1 MERFPRSGDEECC
14 PTQGAAATRISRELN
29 LLRGVSVKSRL
40 RIAMLRRLLLC
51 CCLIAQS
58 AALVVLSP
66 RTATLAVDSQRELA
80 ARAGSVQLV
89 SRTPEEIAN
98 MKKWGKILSQSDTF
112 DGDYLKK
119 NRMRKSDESDASLD
133 SNGEKI
139 VAAGSAVVLI
149 GLLAVAAS
157 GQ

>member
-1 MERFPRSGDEECC
+1 M
-14 PTQGAAATRISRELN
+14 
-29 LLRGVSVKSRL
+29 LLRALVS
-40 RIAMLRRLLLC
+40 
-51 CCLIAQS
+51 CLIAQS

-66 RTATLAVDSQRELA
+66 RAASATLSVDAQRTEFA
-80 ARAGSVQLV
+80 ARAGPVQLV

-119 NRMRKSDESDASLD
+119 TRMRKSDSSDASLD
-133 SNGEKI
+133 SSGEKI

-149 GLLAVAAS
+149 GLLAAAAS